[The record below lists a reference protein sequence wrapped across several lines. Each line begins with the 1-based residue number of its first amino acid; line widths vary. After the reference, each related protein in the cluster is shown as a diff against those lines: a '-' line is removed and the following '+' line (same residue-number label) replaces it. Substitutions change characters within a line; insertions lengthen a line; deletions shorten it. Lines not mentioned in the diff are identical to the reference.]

1 MAAKRQR
8 GERAGITRAQ
18 VLDKAL
24 ELVDRVGLGGL
35 TMRALGAELGVEAMT
50 LYHYVPNKDAL
61 IDGLVERV
69 FTAATPAA
77 AGDDW
82 REHLRAYAHE
92 LRMLLL
98 EHPGVLPV
106 IVRPAATPATL
117 DAVETGLQVLTGAGF
132 RLGTA
137 LDAINTLTLFVI
149 SHTAAEVAIG
159 ETAPPTLDAERHP
172 LLLAA
177 ATTNAGG
184 DDFTRFAFAV
194 EALLTGFDEAR

>member
-1 MAAKRQR
+1 M
-8 GERAGITRAQ
+8 TRAQ
-18 VLDKAL
+18 VLDAAL
-24 ELVDRVGLGGL
+24 ELVDRVGLSGL
-35 TMRALGAELGVEAMT
+35 TMRALGAALDVEAMT

-61 IDGLVERV
+61 VDGLVEHV

-77 AGDDW
+77 PGDDW
-82 REHLRAYAHE
+82 REHLRTYAHE
-92 LRMLLL
+92 LRTLLL
-98 EHPGVLPV
+98 EHPGVLPA

-117 DAVETGLQVLTGAGF
+117 DAVETGLRVLTDAGF

-137 LDAINTLTLFVI
+137 LDVINALTLFVI

-159 ETAPPTLDAERHP
+159 EAAAPALDAERHP

-177 ATTNAGG
+177 ATSGDGG

-194 EALLTGFDEAR
+194 EALLTGFDAAR